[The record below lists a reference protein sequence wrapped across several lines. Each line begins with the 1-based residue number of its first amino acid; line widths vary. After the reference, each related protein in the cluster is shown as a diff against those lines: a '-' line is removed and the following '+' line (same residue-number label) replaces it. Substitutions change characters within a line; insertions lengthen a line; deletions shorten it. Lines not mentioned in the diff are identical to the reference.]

1 MTAFYLFGALLVT
14 LVLVVVWSA
23 LREGAL
29 SDEAVE
35 PTPERRKDAALDLL
49 RELEFEYQTGKL
61 PEEDYRRLRHR
72 YALAAVQARDE
83 VAAGESGGTRPAG
96 RSPES
101 AGSSIFCVA
110 CGAELAKPVRYCSQC
125 GAMQEPSGA
134 PRNDG

>member
-35 PTPERRKDAALDLL
+35 PTAERRKDAALGLL

-72 YALAAVQARDE
+72 YSLEAVRARDE
-83 VAAGESGGTRPAG
+83 AAAGEGDGTGPAG

-110 CGAELAKPVRYCSQC
+110 CGEELAKPVRYCSHC
-125 GAMQEPSGA
+125 GASQEPSRA
-134 PRNDG
+134 RRNDG